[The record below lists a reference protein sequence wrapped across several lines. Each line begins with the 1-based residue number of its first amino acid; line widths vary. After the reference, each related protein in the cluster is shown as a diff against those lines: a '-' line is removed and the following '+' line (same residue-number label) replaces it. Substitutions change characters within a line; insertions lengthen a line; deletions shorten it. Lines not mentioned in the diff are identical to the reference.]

1 MVLERIANP
10 STGSNRFP
18 SSSLGLPAKILKTN
32 MQIWIY
38 FLPGAGGDGLANL
51 LEHADNVE
59 TIDSDQDPKC
69 WRVHRFVDNQPKF
82 YANPIDNIRCF
93 RNNRPFLSAENQ
105 LKANY
110 VRLVENNIPTVC
122 TSHDVTKK
130 YLHAS
135 DQRDILEHNQVSV
148 YLYHPDF
155 RRCVYQAA
163 LKNLAPELP
172 LINSDDHYL
181 VTKNIDI
188 KQFDFV
194 LNITEIQSNWSVL
207 DQFCNTVG
215 LNLNP
220 DRFQEYCK
228 LQAGDDEWYRPCY
241 SSFHPKR
248 YRSTTSDGNIFYTE
262 I

>member
-1 MVLERIANP
+1 
-10 STGSNRFP
+10 
-18 SSSLGLPAKILKTN
+18 

-59 TIDSDQDPKC
+59 TVDSDINLKH
-69 WRVHRFVDNQPKF
+69 WRVHRFVDDQPKF
-82 YANPIDNIRCF
+82 YANAFDDARCF
-93 RNNRPFLSAENQ
+93 RNNQPFLSAENQ
-105 LKANY
+105 LKPNY

-135 DQRDILEHNQVSV
+135 DRRDILEHNQISV
-148 YLYHPDF
+148 YLFHPSY
-155 RRCVYQAA
+155 RQCSYQAA
-163 LKNLAPELP
+163 LKNLIPKLP
-172 LINSDDHYL
+172 PKMVDNYYQP
-181 VTKNIDI
+181 VRKNINI

-194 LNITEIQSNWSVL
+194 LNIEQIQADPSAL

-220 DRFQEYCK
+220 ERFQEYSK
-228 LQAGDDEWYRPCY
+228 LQKGDDSWYHYSNFRP
-241 SSFHPKR
+241 KK
-248 YRSTTSDGNIFYTE
+248 YRSTTIDDNTFYKE

>member
-1 MVLERIANP
+1 
-10 STGSNRFP
+10 
-18 SSSLGLPAKILKTN
+18 

-51 LEHADNVE
+51 LEYADNVE
-59 TIDSDQDPKC
+59 TIDSDQDPKR

-82 YANPIDNIRCF
+82 YANAIDNIRCF

-105 LKANY
+105 LRSNY
-110 VRLVENNIPTVC
+110 VRLVENNIPTIC
-122 TSHDVTKK
+122 TSHDATKK
-130 YLHAS
+130 YLNVS

-148 YLYHPDF
+148 YLYHPDY

-163 LKNLAPELP
+163 LKNLVPKLP
-172 LINSDDHYL
+172 PMNSDDHYP
-181 VTKNIDI
+181 VRENINI

-207 DQFCNTVG
+207 NQFCNTVG
-215 LNLNP
+215 LNLNS
-220 DRFQEYCK
+220 DRYQEYCK
-228 LQAGDDEWYRPCY
+228 LQAGDDEWYRPRY
-241 SSFHPKR
+241 SNFHPKR
-248 YRSTTSDGNIFYTE
+248 YCSTTVDADTFYTE